1 MITRLDRDLHI
12 LSREDWNWNKTNMAD
27 EVDLEKFI
35 IKKVNCFW
43 YSWLL
48 LLLLFHF
55 MACDIH
61 LNAYFFQAP
70 PKAFYIP
77 DFISVEEESYLLDHV
92 CKLNL

>member
-1 MITRLDRDLHI
+1 
-12 LSREDWNWNKTNMAD
+12 
-27 EVDLEKFI
+27 
-35 IKKVNCFW
+35 
-43 YSWLL
+43 
-48 LLLLFHF
+48 

-92 CKLNL
+92 CKLNLWGHFFRLFVCLDCLLFVFAFFNWLNWGTIHNKT

>member
-1 MITRLDRDLHI
+1 
-12 LSREDWNWNKTNMAD
+12 
-27 EVDLEKFI
+27 
-35 IKKVNCFW
+35 
-43 YSWLL
+43 
-48 LLLLFHF
+48 

-92 CKLNL
+92 CKLDLWGHLFSFVCLFRLFAFFNWLNWGTIHS

>member
-1 MITRLDRDLHI
+1 MVSDT
-12 LSREDWNWNKTNMAD
+12 AD
-27 EVDLEKFI
+27 YYYYY
-35 IKKVNCFW
+35 CYYYYY
-43 YSWLL
+43 YSYY
-48 LLLLFHF
+48 F